1 MGTHTQTQCARN
13 KYSGVSVLQ
22 PQAASQAVSLL
33 TPPVYTVPHWS
44 VTPTANLLQQHL
56 MPMSALWILADLSLV
71 ARTISIASEIIGQ
84 CMGRDRWNGTGV
96 DGGVMMFL
104 LWWHNVVWQGQKQ
117 VSIYNCTRSMSV
129 PTRFSQGHSPTS
141 CQGVNHTWLCTTEF
155 RTSPDQIQ
163 PLTLLSRL
171 WLKPFSGEARVEE
184 DFK

>member
-84 CMGRDRWNGTGV
+84 CTGRDRWNGTGV
-96 DGGVMMFL
+96 DGGWWCFCCGGTMWSDRDRNRCRSITAPAVCQSPLASVRESQANLMSRRLSHVTVYHWIQDIPGPDPALNTAL
-104 LWWHNVVWQGQKQ
+104 L
-117 VSIYNCTRSMSV
+117 
-129 PTRFSQGHSPTS
+129 
-141 CQGVNHTWLCTTEF
+141 
-155 RTSPDQIQ
+155 
-163 PLTLLSRL
+163 PLTEAFLRGSSSWGRL
-171 WLKPFSGEARVEE
+171 
-184 DFK
+184 